1 VTPAESILLVRLDGI
16 GDAALSI
23 PALEGLRRAFPAAT
37 FGAVCS
43 PANAALFSA
52 QVERIHVYH
61 PGQRVFALRDELV
74 SSAYTKALVATEEVA
89 GYQIARLSGA
99 AERAG
104 FWHRLHKPF
113 KSLWQRWQVTAPVYR
128 PAAWTKSPEHEV
140 ETLYRLAQALG
151 ATKPVPR
158 DAVSLRTWLRTEPSP
173 DATAASGAI
182 GFQISPKLLD
192 AGLGV
197 SGFSTIV
204 QTTLETLGDPPAVLI
219 ASETDEGLACAILE
233 RMPARQGSG
242 KVRVVASLPL
252 AQWIGVLDALDILVT
267 PDTGAA
273 HVAGMLGRR
282 VIDIFNRRDFE
293 RLSDQWHPWAG
304 SWLCHAKRTL
314 TMQSDAET
322 YGRFLASQ
330 IQLVRSQQYATQAA
344 SPSS

>member
-1 VTPAESILLVRLDGI
+1 MTQTESILLVRMDGV
-16 GDAALSI
+16 GDAALCI
-23 PALEGLRRAFPAAT
+23 PSLEGLRRAFPAAT

-43 PANAALFSA
+43 PANAALFSS
-52 QVERIHVYH
+52 QLERIHVYR
-61 PGQRVFALRDELV
+61 PGQPIAALRDELV
-74 SSAYTKALVATEEVA
+74 APGYTKALVATEEVA

-99 AERAG
+99 PERAG

-113 KSLWQRWQVTAPVYR
+113 KSLWQRWQLTAPVYR

-140 ETLYRLAQALG
+140 ETLYRLAEALG

-158 DAVSLRTWLRTEPSP
+158 DAASLRTWLRREPSP
-173 DATAASGAI
+173 QAASASGAV
-182 GFQISPKLLD
+182 GFQISPKLMN

-197 SGFSTIV
+197 SGFSAVV
-204 QTTLETLGDPPAVLI
+204 QTTLEALGYPPAILM
-219 ASETDEGLACAILE
+219 ASETDEALACAILE
-233 RMPARQGSG
+233 RMPACEASG
-242 KVRVVASLPL
+242 EVRVVASLPL
-252 AQWIGVLDALDILVT
+252 PQWIGVLDALDTLVT

-273 HVAGMLGRR
+273 HVAGMLGRC
-282 VIDIFNRRDFE
+282 VVDIFDGHHFK

-314 TMQSDAET
+314 TMEPDAET

-330 IQLVRSQQYATQAA
+330 IQLVRSQHYSTQAA